1 MTDRH
6 AGSDRLACLY
16 LLKNLPA
23 LTVRLVFKSIILI
36 FMARVFCI
44 IIIYI
49 FGVFLL
55 LIAEDFKLD
64 SLTLLLLITSTLGTY
79 YLCRYF
85 VEHKK

>member
-1 MTDRH
+1 M
-6 AGSDRLACLY
+6 
-16 LLKNLPA
+16 PA
-23 LTVRLVFKSIILI
+23 LTVWLAFKSIILI

-44 IIIYI
+44 IIIYL
-49 FGVFLL
+49 FGVLL
-55 LIAEDFKLD
+55 LFIAEDFKLD

>member
-1 MTDRH
+1 
-6 AGSDRLACLY
+6 
-16 LLKNLPA
+16 
-23 LTVRLVFKSIILI
+23 
-36 FMARVFCI
+36 MARVFCI
-44 IIIYI
+44 AIIYI

-79 YLCRYF
+79 YLCRHF